1 MDLWSNNHAMGPGI
15 GGGMGG
21 GVIVLPRQLHE
32 ENVSNMRYAP
42 SLQNDLPR
50 DMKPEETQLLVN
62 LLTQANGALK
72 DCQLMEALLNEGET
86 FLNKH
91 MVVLDPVAAQP
102 IAKGKHHPNVT
113 WKKHESENSVL
124 AIDWEKGNKRSMS
137 ALNIAQSKG
146 FSMYFKN

>member
-1 MDLWSNNHAMGPGI
+1 
-15 GGGMGG
+15 
-21 GVIVLPRQLHE
+21 
-32 ENVSNMRYAP
+32 
-42 SLQNDLPR
+42 
-50 DMKPEETQLLVN
+50 MKLEETQLLVH

-113 WKKHESENSVL
+113 WKKHESDNSVL
-124 AIDWEKGNKRSMS
+124 AIDWEKGNERSMS

-146 FSMYFKN
+146 FFDVFQELSGTSLKREESSACGVF